1 MDFGGLAD
9 KAKDALSEHGDKVGE
24 GLDKG
29 AEFAKD
35 KLGEDKAGAIDSVVD
50 KAKGF
55 LGDQQQDQQQDQQ

>member
-24 GLDKG
+24 GLDKV

-35 KLGEDKAGAIDSVVD
+35 KLGEDKAGAIDGVVD

-55 LGDQQQDQQQDQQ
+55 LGDQQQDQQ